1 MILDQVFRN
10 ACVKWIHYICII
22 ILQEFMLGFFQN
34 EAQTENGKYIHC
46 LKKKK
51 TTTTTTTTT
60 KQQTVK

>member
-34 EAQTENGKYIHC
+34 EAQTENGEYIHC

-51 TTTTTTTTT
+51 K